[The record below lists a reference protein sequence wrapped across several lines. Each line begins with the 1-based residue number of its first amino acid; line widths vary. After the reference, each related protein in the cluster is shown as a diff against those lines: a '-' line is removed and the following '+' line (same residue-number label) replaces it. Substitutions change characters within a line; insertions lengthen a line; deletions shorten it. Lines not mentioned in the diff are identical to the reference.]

1 MGADSRMLEPQSSL
15 PDLGNEGISHVPPF
29 CAEENIR
36 HQKDTALSL
45 DLAKK
50 SLYVSRDSPESDDNH
65 LGKVRPWWDKPWMKQ
80 FSGLIQ

>member
-15 PDLGNEGISHVPPF
+15 PDLGSEGISHVPPF
-29 CAEENIR
+29 CAGENIR

-50 SLYVSRDSPESDDNH
+50 KSLCE
-65 LGKVRPWWDKPWMKQ
+65 
-80 FSGLIQ
+80 

>member
-15 PDLGNEGISHVPPF
+15 PDLGNEGVSYVPPF
-29 CAEENIR
+29 CAEKNIR

-50 SLYVSRDSPESDDNH
+50 KSLCE
-65 LGKVRPWWDKPWMKQ
+65 
-80 FSGLIQ
+80 